1 MAATKKTSTTEK
13 KTTTKTPTKKTPAVK
28 ADPVQDVI
36 EMVRGFQVN
45 TMIAMA
51 LAVGLLFFQFF
62 PDLRYLWWLNIAFAA
77 ASGYMFWR
85 QGDLTKGNEQ
95 KVCRWGLLTVVAIFL
110 WRDIYISQQLNEI
123 ANFGFSNPFS
133 NG

>member
-1 MAATKKTSTTEK
+1 MAAPKKTSTTAK
-13 KTTTKTPTKKTPAVK
+13 KTAGKTPTKKAPATK

-36 EMVRGFQVN
+36 ELVRGFQVN

-51 LAVGLLFFQFF
+51 LAVLLFVFQLF
-62 PDLRYLWWLNIAFAA
+62 PDLTYLWWLNIATAA

-85 QGDLTKGNEQ
+85 QGDLTTGNEQ
-95 KVCRWGLLTVVAIFL
+95 KVCRWGLLAVVAIFL

-123 ANFGFSNPFS
+123 ANFDFENPFS